1 MVLCVRDF
9 SGGLVAKILHSQYR
23 GSGSIPGQ
31 GTRSRMLQ
39 QRLKILHGPTK
50 IQHSQKIKIFFKK
63 LKKKQVCTVKST
75 LPGAENN
82 SGYCKEKSNH
92 KATKNLQEAGE
103 LDKI

>member
-1 MVLCVRDF
+1 M
-9 SGGLVAKILHSQYR
+9 AKILHSQYR

-63 LKKKQVCTVKST
+63 LKKKTRSVQSNLGYQEQKTTLVIVKRKAIIR
-75 LPGAENN
+75 LPRIYKKLEN
-82 SGYCKEKSNH
+82 
-92 KATKNLQEAGE
+92 
-103 LDKI
+103 

>member
-1 MVLCVRDF
+1 M
-9 SGGLVAKILHSQYR
+9 AKILHSQYR

-63 LKKKQVCTVKST
+63 LKKKNRYVQSNLGFQEQKTTLVIVKRKAIIR
-75 LPGAENN
+75 LPRIYKKLEN
-82 SGYCKEKSNH
+82 
-92 KATKNLQEAGE
+92 
-103 LDKI
+103 

>member
-1 MVLCVRDF
+1 M
-9 SGGLVAKILHSQYR
+9 AKILHSQYR

-63 LKKKQVCTVKST
+63 LKKKPRYVQSNLGCQEQKTTLVIVKRKAIIR
-75 LPGAENN
+75 LPRIYKKLEN
-82 SGYCKEKSNH
+82 
-92 KATKNLQEAGE
+92 
-103 LDKI
+103 

>member
-63 LKKKQVCTVKST
+63 LKKKNRYVQSNLGFQEQKTTLVIVKRKAIIR
-75 LPGAENN
+75 LPRIYKKLEN
-82 SGYCKEKSNH
+82 
-92 KATKNLQEAGE
+92 
-103 LDKI
+103 